1 MNRPVTWCA
10 VALGLASAPVATAAQ
25 KPRVAVVFRLQE
37 DTYQP
42 EIDSVRER
50 PRLEDSVAT
59 TLTRLFA
66 DRYRFLSF
74 GGGSPAAFR
83 LVVAL
88 DRRDR
93 GTHAAVVD
101 VGFHAALIG
110 PDSLRDSLDIYWAGF
125 RPAEAALQGLGTP
138 DQLLAEIRSR
148 FSDLRDADWTR
159 LGTDLFSTIP
169 VADTGAVWASPLR
182 WIIPLQRRQICLDR
196 SSVLTVRNVVSFALG
211 SEEHVVTVEA
221 NGEFNPPGTVRP
233 QLERMRGGILGEA
246 RAPVTFATDSV
257 RVMAVYVTDYRF
269 SRADC
274 LDPVNPLGEGTP

>member
-1 MNRPVTWCA
+1 MNRRAAWLPIV
-10 VALGLASAPVATAAQ
+10 LGLALARVASAAQ
-25 KPRVAVVFRLQE
+25 RPRVAVVFRLQE
-37 DTYQP
+37 VTYQT

-50 PRLEDSVAT
+50 PLLEDSVAT
-59 TLTRLFA
+59 TLVLVLA
-66 DRYRFLSF
+66 DRFRFLSF
-74 GGGSPAAFR
+74 GGGSPAPFR

-101 VGFHAALIG
+101 VGFHASLIG
-110 PDSLRDSLDIYWAGF
+110 PDSLRDSLDVYWAGF
-125 RPAEAALQGLGTP
+125 RPAESALQGLGTP

-148 FSDLRDADWTR
+148 LSELRDADWAR
-159 LGTDLFSTIP
+159 LGTELLSTIP
-169 VADTGAVWASPLR
+169 VADTGAVWVHPLR

-211 SEEHVVTVEA
+211 SEEQVVTVEA
-221 NGEFNPPGTVRP
+221 NGEFNPPGAIQP

-246 RAPVTFATDSV
+246 RGPVTFATDNV
-257 RVMAVYVTDYRF
+257 RVMAVYVSDYRF

-274 LDPVNPLGEGTP
+274 LDPVSPLGGGTP